1 MPTERKTWIEILK
14 QLLLMNM
21 AATVV
26 ASIFNV
32 ANYGIRTVS
41 VTEFTTTFAYSNC
54 IGSLVSL
61 VIYGLAPRWNKNPAI
76 IRFLKALVSFFIATF
91 LGVISARYILSFFFR
106 EFASQTLMPGWR
118 NFIFSVGMGLTFGF
132 AFYYYDIV
140 QTKLRRKEIDEE
152 KARALATEAQLA
164 SLESKIHPHFLFNT
178 LNSIASLIRDEPVLA
193 EKMVEKLSALLR
205 YSLDSSANNTV
216 TFEQELDITVKYLE
230 IEKIR
235 FQDRLEYAVA
245 VDDKLANVK
254 VPPLALQTLVENS
267 IKHVASKT
275 SQRTKISVSAKTSD
289 TSSVIEVSD
298 NGPGFDSESIR
309 DGHGLHLLAERLNV
323 IYKGEAK
330 LDVVENGTVRLT
342 IPR

>member
-1 MPTERKTWIEILK
+1 MSSEKKTWTEILK

-21 AATVV
+21 AATIV

-41 VTEFTTTFAYSNC
+41 VTEFITTFAYSNC
-54 IGSLVSL
+54 IGSFISL
-61 VIYGLAPRWNKNPAI
+61 VIYGLAPRWNKNPVVF
-76 IRFLKALVSFFIATF
+76 RFAKALVSFFIATF
-91 LGVISARYILSFFFR
+91 LGVIFARFILSFFFR
-106 EFASQTLMPGWR
+106 EFSAQPLMPGWR
-118 NFIFSVGMGLTFGF
+118 NLIFSVGMGLTFGF

-140 QTKLRRKEIDEE
+140 QTKLRRKELDEE

-178 LNSIASLIRDEPVLA
+178 LNSIASLIRDDPVLA

-205 YSLDSSANNTV
+205 YSLDSTSTNTV
-216 TFEQELDITVKYLE
+216 SFEQELDITLKYLE

-235 FQDRLEYAVA
+235 FQECLEYDIA
-245 VDDKLANVK
+245 VDDGLANVK

-275 SQRTKISVSAKTSD
+275 SQQTKISISATAD
-289 TSSVIEVSD
+289 NNNAIIEVSD
-298 NGPGFDSESIR
+298 NGPGFDRDAIR
-309 DGHGLHLLAERLNV
+309 NGHGLHLLAERLNV

-330 LDVVENGTVRLT
+330 LDIDDGTVKLT
-342 IPR
+342 IPK

>member
-1 MPTERKTWIEILK
+1 MPTEKKSWTEILK

-41 VTEFTTTFAYSNC
+41 VTEFITTFAYSNC

-76 IRFLKALVSFFIATF
+76 VRFLKALVSFFIATF
-91 LGVISARYILSFFFR
+91 LGVIAARYILSFFFR
-106 EFASQTLMPGWR
+106 EFSGQPLMPGWR

-140 QTKLRRKEIDEE
+140 QTKLRRKEMDEE

-193 EKMVEKLSALLR
+193 EKMVEKLSSLLR
-205 YSLDSSANNTV
+205 YSLDSTAKNTV
-216 TFEQELDITVKYLE
+216 LFEQELEVTIKYLE

-235 FQDRLEYAVA
+235 FQERLEYDIV
-245 VDDKLANVK
+245 VDDGLANVK
-254 VPPLALQTLVENS
+254 VPPLALQTLAENS
-267 IKHVASKT
+267 IKHVAAKT
-275 SQRTKISVSAKTSD
+275 SRQTKISISAKASD
-289 TSSVIEVSD
+289 TKVTIEVSD
-298 NGPGFDSESIR
+298 SGPGFDRDAIR
-309 DGHGLHLLAERLNV
+309 EGHGLSLLAERLMV
-323 IYKGEAK
+323 IYKGEAD
-330 LDVVENGTVRLT
+330 LDVVGDGTVRLT
-342 IPR
+342 IPK